1 MKAEVKNPRYSVLIP
16 AKNGGLYLPACVDS
30 VTSQEGADMELLV
43 SDDHSTDTTQDY
55 LAAQVDE
62 RLGVLHPPA
71 DMSMAEHWEW
81 VLGQARGEWLIFVGQ
96 DDGLQS
102 YFLTLADK
110 LVSIAEEHDLKVI
123 SSRRAYWFW
132 PGCETSYGDIALS
145 YGASG
150 KISIMPT
157 RLMGWTALLGMR
169 DYFDLPQMY
178 TTSLFHRSVIERA
191 RKLQDGRVFATH
203 PQDANLAAIAY
214 SLESRYLYSD
224 IPLGWVGSSPKSAG
238 LAVTASGMDGLENLK
253 QSYLKSVDRS
263 GLKCSDAIGPFSIG
277 STVLYY
283 WGALLETGKLRKGR
297 SSGFLSSRMAK
308 RLVFSAAYSEL
319 SHTES
324 SAGGRRMDAFLETA
338 AGNGFDQ
345 IGHSWTGRIFLR
357 LARFILRSLIKLW
370 AIFTPRVDSMAA
382 GWSGAGK
389 VEIFRRRS
397 EYPDISLET
406 AQSLVAEKLR
416 GSWHE

>member
-1 MKAEVKNPRYSVLIP
+1 
-16 AKNGGLYLPACVDS
+16 
-30 VTSQEGADMELLV
+30 MELLV
-43 SDDHSTDTTQDY
+43 SDDYSTDTTQEY

-71 DMSMAEHWEW
+71 DLSMAEHWEW

-102 YFLTLADK
+102 YFFTLADR
-110 LVSIAEEHDLKVI
+110 LVRIAEEHDLKVI

-132 PGCETSYGDIALS
+132 PGCETSYGDVALS

-150 KISIMPT
+150 KISILPT
-157 RLMGWTALLGMR
+157 RLIGWTALLGMR

-191 RKLQDGRVFATH
+191 RKLQGGRVFVTH

-224 IPLGWVGSSPKSAG
+224 IPLGWVGSSPRSAG
-238 LAVTASGMDGLENLK
+238 LAVTASGMDGLEELK
-253 QSYLKSVDRS
+253 DSYLKSVDRS
-263 GLKCSDAIGPFSIG
+263 ALKCSDTIGPFSIG

-283 WGALLETGKLRKGR
+283 FGALLETDKLRKGR
-297 SSGFLSSRMAK
+297 SCGFLSSRTAK

-319 SHTES
+319 SHAADT
-324 SAGGRRMDAFLETA
+324 AGDRRMSVFLETA
-338 AGNGFDQ
+338 AGNAFSQ
-345 IGHSWTGRIFLR
+345 IGLSRTGRVFLR
-357 LARFILRSLIKLW
+357 LARAILRSLIRLRSMW
-370 AIFTPRVDSMAA
+370 APRIDPAA
-382 GWSGAGK
+382 VGWSSVGE
-389 VEIFRRRS
+389 VTIHRRRS
-397 EYPDISLET
+397 EFPDISLEA
-406 AQSLVAEKLR
+406 AQELIEEML
-416 GSWHE
+416 GISWDE